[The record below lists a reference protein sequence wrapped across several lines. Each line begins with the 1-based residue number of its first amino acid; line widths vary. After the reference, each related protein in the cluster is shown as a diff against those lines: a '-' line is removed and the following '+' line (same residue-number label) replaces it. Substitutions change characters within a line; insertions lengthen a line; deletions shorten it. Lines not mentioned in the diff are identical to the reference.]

1 MDPVLLSKVM
11 SVSSSRCW
19 SVDTYN
25 PAPGVLP
32 NVPGSNDYAGG
43 FACELMLKDL
53 RIAIEAAE
61 KCNTNVALGKHALQI
76 YAKLTET
83 LARKDIG
90 VIYRE
95 LLNRRL

>member
-1 MDPVLLSKVM
+1 MALAIQMISVAEALALGSHLGMDAKLLSNIM

-32 NVPGSNDYAGG
+32 NTPVQNDYNTG

-53 RIAIEAAE
+53 RIAIDAA
-61 KCNTNVALGKHALQI
+61 KRSNTHVAHG
-76 YAKLTET
+76 
-83 LARKDIG
+83 
-90 VIYRE
+90 
-95 LLNRRL
+95 